1 MKRDGFLR
9 DGAQIRSK
17 LHKVGRGHRLGCD
30 LIETRGGSR
39 PETSF
44 KTWRGWALVRGKEHG
59 HGL

>member
-44 KTWRGWALVRGKEHG
+44 KTWREWALVRGKEHN